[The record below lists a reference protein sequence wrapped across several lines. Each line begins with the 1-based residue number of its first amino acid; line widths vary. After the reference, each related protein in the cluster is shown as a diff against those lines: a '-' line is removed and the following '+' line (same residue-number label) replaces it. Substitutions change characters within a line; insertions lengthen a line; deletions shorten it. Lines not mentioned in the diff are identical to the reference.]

1 MSAGLRI
8 APLARPEEVEASLR
22 DALLAL
28 ERSTQDRPLG
38 WDALTREVGPTV
50 ATPGALLVALE
61 ADAAD
66 AAPDAAA
73 APAADAATDAP
84 VACGGSLLGLASAQ
98 LLVED
103 VHVLRLAVVPG
114 ARRRGI
120 GRQLLDGLVGW
131 AAELDAAAVVLEV
144 RAGNVAA
151 RTLYASA
158 GVVEDGLRRGYYPD
172 GEDAVLLRRAST
184 GPRGRVR

>member
-8 APLARPEEVEASLR
+8 APLAQPEEVEAPLR
-22 DALLAL
+22 EALLAL

-50 ATPGALLVALE
+50 ATPGVLLVALE
-61 ADAAD
+61 ADAATD

-73 APAADAATDAP
+73 DAATVGP
-84 VACGGSLLGLASAQ
+84 VVQGGSLLGLASAQ

-120 GRQLLDGLVGW
+120 GRRLLDGLVGW

-158 GVVEDGLRRGYYPD
+158 GFVEDGLRRGYYPD
-172 GEDAVLLRRAST
+172 GEDAVLLRRDNS